1 MRISITE
8 EQYNKLIQA
17 NEVVGVPEGIYDTAK
32 SIYRKY
38 IDSLVEEINL
48 QFGNIKVGG
57 STDVGF
63 TIMGDYRVGDLS
75 FNSVHFMVTFD
86 FDEYKKVEI
95 EQMNIGVGDKI
106 TNDYKLIYKKTNGM
120 IAMGAKYQAPNDIS
134 EEDLINSILKFETK
148 TISSIA
154 HELKH
159 AYDFDKKPIRNAGEK
174 VKYHSIEDLMVS
186 VRPLM
191 KFKTMLYYSHVVEE
205 SVRNSEIYTLMKLKG
220 ITKKE
225 FKNFLTKTNTY
236 DFLKYM
242 MNYDYNKFI
251 EEMYNSIKGIESF
264 LSYVKIDYDG
274 MSDGEKVTMALK
286 KFYQIVSRRRKEFL
300 DNVMMDSQSDLMMLL
315 ASALGIADNIVKMG
329 DSEAKIKAMKKINK
343 HINSYTD
350 YIDFYQKELSDIKI
364 SATNTLKKLS
374 KLYSL
379 AED

>member
-38 IDSLVEEINL
+38 IDGLIEEIKSK
-48 QFGNIKVGG
+48 FGNMKLGG
-57 STDVGF
+57 STEVEF
-63 TIMGDYRVGDLS
+63 SITGDYRIGDLS
-75 FNSVHFMVTFD
+75 FTNVDFMVTFD
-86 FDEYKKVEI
+86 FDKYRRVEI
-95 EQMNIGVGDKI
+95 EQMSLAIGDKL
-106 TNDYKLIYKKTNGM
+106 TNDYKLIYKKINDG
-120 IAMGAKYQAPNDIS
+120 ISMGSKYQVPDDVS
-134 EEDLINSILKFETK
+134 EEDLINGILKFETK

-159 AYDFDKKPIRNAGEK
+159 AYDFNKKPIRNAGEK
-174 VKYHSIEDLMVS
+174 VKYHSIEDVMVS

-191 KFKTMLYYSHVVEE
+191 KFKIMLYYSHVVEE

-225 FKNFLTKTNTY
+225 FKNFLSKTTTY

-251 EEMYNSIKGIESF
+251 EEMYNSIEGIESF
-264 LSYVKIDYDG
+264 LSHLKIDYKD
-274 MSDGEKVTMALK
+274 MTDGEKVTMALK
-286 KFYQIVSRRRKEFL
+286 KFYQIVSRRRDDFL
-300 DNVMMDSQSDLMMLL
+300 DNVMMDMQSDLMMML
-315 ASALGIADNIVKMG
+315 ASALGIADNIVTTG
-329 DSEAKIKAMKKINK
+329 ENEAKVKAKKKIKK

>member
-95 EQMNIGVGDKI
+95 EQMNISVGDKM
-106 TNDYKLIYKKTNGM
+106 TNDYKLIYKKTNGR
-120 IAMGAKYQAPNDIS
+120 IAMGAKYQVPNDIS
-134 EEDLINSILKFETK
+134 EEDLINVILKFETK

-174 VKYHSIEDLMVS
+174 VKYHSIESFMVS

-191 KFKTMLYYSHVVEE
+191 KFKSMLYYSHVVEE
-205 SVRNSEIYTLMKLKG
+205 SVKNSEIYTLMRLKG
-220 ITKKE
+220 ITKKQ
-225 FKNFLTKTNTY
+225 FKSFLTKTNTY
-236 DFLKYM
+236 NFLKYM
-242 MNYDYNKFI
+242 MDYDYDKFI
-251 EEMYNSIKGIESF
+251 KEMYNSIQGIESF
-264 LSYVKIDYDG
+264 LSYVKIDYDN
-274 MSDGEKVTMALK
+274 MTDGEKVNATLK
-286 KFYQIVSRRRKEFL
+286 RFYQIVSRRRKDFL
-300 DNVMMDSQSDLMMLL
+300 DDVMVDLQSDLMMSL

-343 HINSYTD
+343 HINSYND

-364 SATNTLKKLS
+364 SATNTLKKLG

>member
-17 NEVVGVPEGIYDTAK
+17 NEVVGVPEGIYETAK

-38 IDSLVEEINL
+38 IESLVEEINL
-48 QFGNIKVGG
+48 QFGNIKIGG
-57 STDVGF
+57 SSDINF
-63 TIMGDYRVGDLS
+63 IIMGDYRVGDIS
-75 FNSVHFMVTFD
+75 FTGVHFMVTFE
-86 FDEYKKVEI
+86 FDKFKKVEI
-95 EQMNIGVGDKI
+95 EQMSLAVGDRL
-106 TNDYKLIYKKTNGM
+106 TSDYKVSYKKIGNR
-120 IAMGAKYQAPNDIS
+120 IAMGAKYQVPDDVS

-159 AYDFDKKPIRNAGEK
+159 AYDFEKKPIRNAGEK

-191 KFKTMLYYSHVVEE
+191 KFKTMLYYSHVVED

-225 FKNFLTKTNTY
+225 FKNFLSKTNTY

-264 LSYVKIDYDG
+264 LSFVKIDHKD
-274 MSDGEKVTMALK
+274 MNDGEKVTMALK

-300 DNVMMDSQSDLMMLL
+300 DSVMMDMQSDLMMLL
-315 ASALGIADNIVKMG
+315 ASSLGIADNIVTMG
-329 DSEAKIKAMKKINK
+329 ENEAKVKAKKKINK

-350 YIDFYQKELSDIKI
+350 YIDFYQRELSDIKI
-364 SATNTLKKLS
+364 SATNTLKKLG

>member
-38 IDSLVEEINL
+38 IDGLIEEIKS
-48 QFGNIKVGG
+48 QFGNMKLGG
-57 STDVGF
+57 STEVEF
-63 TIMGDYRVGDLS
+63 SITGDYRIGDLS
-75 FNSVHFMVTFD
+75 FTNVDFMVTFD
-86 FDEYKKVEI
+86 FDKYRRVEI
-95 EQMNIGVGDKI
+95 EQMSLAIGDKL
-106 TNDYKLIYKKTNGM
+106 TNDYKLIYKKINDG
-120 IAMGAKYQAPNDIS
+120 ISMGAKYQVPDDVS
-134 EEDLINSILKFETK
+134 EEDLINGILKFETK

-159 AYDFDKKPIRNAGEK
+159 AYDFSKKPIRNAGEK
-174 VKYHSIEDLMVS
+174 VKYHSIEDVMVS

-191 KFKTMLYYSHVVEE
+191 KFKIMLYYSHVVEE

-225 FKNFLTKTNTY
+225 FKNFLSKTTTY

-251 EEMYNSIKGIESF
+251 EEMYNSIEGIESF
-264 LSYVKIDYDG
+264 LSHLKIDYKD
-274 MSDGEKVTMALK
+274 MTDGEKVTMALK
-286 KFYQIVSRRRKEFL
+286 KFYQIVSRRRDDFL
-300 DNVMMDSQSDLMMLL
+300 DNVMMDMQSDLMMML
-315 ASALGIADNIVKMG
+315 ASALGIADNIVTTG
-329 DSEAKIKAMKKINK
+329 ENEAKVKAKKKIKK

>member
-17 NEVVGVPEGIYDTAK
+17 NEVVGVPEGIYETAK

-38 IDSLVEEINL
+38 IESLVEEINL
-48 QFGNIKVGG
+48 QFGNIKIGG
-57 STDVGF
+57 SSDINF
-63 TIMGDYRVGDLS
+63 IIMGDYRVGDIS
-75 FNSVHFMVTFD
+75 FTGVHFMVTFE
-86 FDEYKKVEI
+86 FDKFKKVEI
-95 EQMNIGVGDKI
+95 EQMSLAVGDRL
-106 TNDYKLIYKKTNGM
+106 TSDYKVSYKKIGNR
-120 IAMGAKYQAPNDIS
+120 IAMGAKYQVPDDVS

-159 AYDFDKKPIRNAGEK
+159 AYDFEKKPIRNAGEK
-174 VKYHSIEDLMVS
+174 VKYHSIEDFMVS

-225 FKNFLTKTNTY
+225 FKNFLSKTNTY

-242 MNYDYNKFI
+242 MNYDYDKFI
-251 EEMYNSIKGIESF
+251 GEMYNSIKGIESF
-264 LSYVKIDYDG
+264 LSFVKIDHKD
-274 MSDGEKVTMALK
+274 MTDEEKVTAALK

-300 DNVMMDSQSDLMMLL
+300 DSVMMDMQSDLMMML
-315 ASALGIADNIVKMG
+315 ASSLGIADNIVTMG
-329 DSEAKIKAMKKINK
+329 ENEAKVKAKKKINK

-364 SATNTLKKLS
+364 SATNTLKKLG

>member
-38 IDSLVEEINL
+38 IDGLVGEIRL
-48 QFGNIKVGG
+48 QFGNMKLGG
-57 STDVGF
+57 STDVEF
-63 TIMGDYRVGDLS
+63 SIMGDYRIGDLS
-75 FNSVHFMVTFD
+75 FTNVDFMVTFD
-86 FDEYKKVEI
+86 FDKFKKVEI
-95 EQMNIGVGDKI
+95 EQMSLAVGDKL
-106 TNDYKLIYKKTNGM
+106 TNDYKVIYKKIAGG
-120 IAMGAKYQAPNDIS
+120 IAMGAKYQIPDDVS
-134 EEDLINSILKFETK
+134 EEDLINNILKFETK
-148 TISSIA
+148 TISSIS

-159 AYDFDKKPIRNAGEK
+159 AYDFNKKPIRNAGEK

-191 KFKTMLYYSHVVEE
+191 KFKTMLYYSHVVEG

-225 FKNFLTKTNTY
+225 FKNFLSKTNTY

-251 EEMYNSIKGIESF
+251 KEMYNSIPGIESF
-264 LSYVKIDYDG
+264 LSFVKIDYKD
-274 MSDGEKVTMALK
+274 MTDDEKVNTALK
-286 KFYQIVSRRRKEFL
+286 RFYQIVSRRRTDFL
-300 DNVMMDSQSDLMMLL
+300 DSVMMDMQSDLMMML
-315 ASALGIADNIVKMG
+315 ASSLGIADNIVTMG
-329 DSEAKIKAMKKINK
+329 EDEAKVKAKKKINK

-350 YIDFYQKELSDIKI
+350 YIDFYQRELSDIKI
-364 SATNTLKKLS
+364 SATNTLKKLG

>member
-17 NEVVGVPEGIYDTAK
+17 NEVVGVPEGIYETAK

-38 IDSLVEEINL
+38 IESLVEEINL
-48 QFGNIKVGG
+48 QFGNIKIGG
-57 STDVGF
+57 SSDINF
-63 TIMGDYRVGDLS
+63 IIMGDYRVGDIS
-75 FNSVHFMVTFD
+75 FTGVHFMVTFE
-86 FDEYKKVEI
+86 FDKFKKVEI
-95 EQMNIGVGDKI
+95 EQMSLAVGDRL
-106 TNDYKLIYKKTNGM
+106 TSDYKVSYKKIGNR
-120 IAMGAKYQAPNDIS
+120 IAMGAKYQVPDDVS
-134 EEDLINSILKFETK
+134 EEDLISSILKFETK

-159 AYDFDKKPIRNAGEK
+159 AYDFEKKPIRNAGEK

-191 KFKTMLYYSHVVEE
+191 KFKTMLYYSHVVED

-225 FKNFLTKTNTY
+225 FKNFLSKTNTY

-264 LSYVKIDYDG
+264 LSFVKIDYKD
-274 MSDGEKVTMALK
+274 MNDGEKVTMALK

-300 DNVMMDSQSDLMMLL
+300 DSVMMDMQSDLMMML
-315 ASALGIADNIVKMG
+315 ASSLGIADNIVTMG
-329 DSEAKIKAMKKINK
+329 ENEAKVKAKKKINK

-350 YIDFYQKELSDIKI
+350 YIDFYQRELSDIKI
-364 SATNTLKKLS
+364 SATNTLKKLG

-379 AED
+379 AVD

>member
-38 IDSLVEEINL
+38 IETLVGEINL
-48 QFGNIKVGG
+48 QFGNIKIGG
-57 STDVGF
+57 SSDIEF
-63 TIMGDYRVGDLS
+63 SISGDYNVGDLRFYFID
-75 FNSVHFMVTFD
+75 FNVSFD
-86 FDEYKKVEI
+86 FDQYKKVEI
-95 EQMNIGVGDKI
+95 EQMSIGMGDKL
-106 TNDYKLIYKKTNGM
+106 TNDYKVKYNQITDRV
-120 IAMGAKYQAPNDIS
+120 IMGARYQVPDNIT
-134 EEDLINSILKFETK
+134 EEDLINGILKFETK

-159 AYDFDKKPIRNAGEK
+159 AYDFNKKPIRNAGEK
-174 VKYHSIEDLMVS
+174 VKYHSIEDVMVS

-191 KFKTMLYYSHVVEE
+191 KFKIMLYYSHVVEE

-225 FKNFLTKTNTY
+225 FKNFLSKTTTY

-251 EEMYNSIKGIESF
+251 EEMYNSIEGIESF
-264 LSYVKIDYDG
+264 LSHLKIDYKD
-274 MSDGEKVTMALK
+274 MTDGEKVTMALK
-286 KFYQIVSRRRKEFL
+286 KFYQIVSRRRDDFL
-300 DNVMMDSQSDLMMLL
+300 DNVMMDMQSDLMMML
-315 ASALGIADNIVKMG
+315 ASALGIADNIVTTG
-329 DSEAKIKAMKKINK
+329 ENEAKVKAKKKIKK

-350 YIDFYQKELSDIKI
+350 YINFYQKELSDIKI

>member
-38 IDSLVEEINL
+38 IDSLVEEISL
-48 QFGNIKVGG
+48 QFGNMKLGG
-57 STDVGF
+57 STDISF
-63 TIMGDYRVGDLS
+63 SITGDYHVNDLS
-75 FNSVHFMVTFD
+75 FTGIDFMVTFE
-86 FDEYKKVEI
+86 FDKYRNVQI
-95 EQMNIGVGDKI
+95 EHMSLGIGDKL
-106 TNDYKLIYKKTNGM
+106 TNDYKVKYNKIGDTLT
-120 IAMGAKYQAPNDIS
+120 MGAKYQVPDDVS
-134 EEDLINSILKFETK
+134 EEDLINSILKFENK
-148 TISSIA
+148 TISSIG

-159 AYDFDKKPIRNAGEK
+159 AYDFYKKPIRNAGEK

-225 FKNFLTKTNTY
+225 FKNFLSKTTTY

-242 MNYDYNKFI
+242 MDYDYNKFI
-251 EEMYNSIKGIESF
+251 EEMHNSIPGIESF
-264 LSYVKIDYDG
+264 LTYVKIDHSG
-274 MSDGEKVTMALK
+274 MSDDEKVSMALK

-300 DNVMMDSQSDLMMLL
+300 DSVMFDMHSDLMMML
-315 ASALGIADNIVKMG
+315 ASALGISGNIVKMG
-329 DSEAKIKAMKKINK
+329 DNEAKVKAMKKINK

-350 YIDFYQKELSDIKI
+350 YIDFYQKELADIKI
-364 SATNTLKKLS
+364 AATNTLKKLA

>member
-1 MRISITE
+1 
-8 EQYNKLIQA
+8 
-17 NEVVGVPEGIYDTAK
+17 
-32 SIYRKY
+32 
-38 IDSLVEEINL
+38 
-48 QFGNIKVGG
+48 
-57 STDVGF
+57 
-63 TIMGDYRVGDLS
+63 
-75 FNSVHFMVTFD
+75 MVTFD

-95 EQMNIGVGDKI
+95 EQMNIGVGDKM
-106 TNDYKLIYKKTNGM
+106 TSDYKLIYKKTNGR
-120 IAMGAKYQAPNDIS
+120 IAMGAKYQVPNDIS

-225 FKNFLTKTNTY
+225 FKNFLSKTNTY

-242 MNYDYNKFI
+242 MNYDYDKFI
-251 EEMYNSIKGIESF
+251 GEMYNSIKGIESF
-264 LSYVKIDYDG
+264 LSFVKIDHKD
-274 MSDGEKVTMALK
+274 MTDEEKVTAALK

-300 DNVMMDSQSDLMMLL
+300 DSVMMDMQSDLMMML
-315 ASALGIADNIVKMG
+315 ASSLGIADNIVTMG
-329 DSEAKIKAMKKINK
+329 ENEAKVKAKKKINK

-364 SATNTLKKLS
+364 SATNTLKKLG

>member
-8 EQYNKLIQA
+8 AQYEKLIQA

-38 IDSLVEEINL
+38 IDSLVEEVSL

-63 TIMGDYRVGDLS
+63 SITGDYHVGDLS
-75 FNSVHFMVTFD
+75 FNSVDFMVTFD
-86 FDEYKKVEI
+86 FDKYRNIEI
-95 EQMNIGVGDKI
+95 EQMSIGVGDKL
-106 TNDYKLIYKKTNGM
+106 TNDYKVTYKKTGGRL
-120 IAMGAKYQAPNDIS
+120 AMGARYQVPEDTS
-134 EEDLINSILKFETK
+134 EEDLINGILKFQTK
-148 TISSIA
+148 TISAIA

-159 AYDFDKKPIRNAGEK
+159 AYDFDKKPTRNAGEK
-174 VKYHSIEDLMVS
+174 VKYHSIESLMVS

-191 KFKTMLYYSHVVEE
+191 KFKSMLYYSHVVEE
-205 SVRNSEIYTLMKLKG
+205 SVRNSEIYTLMRLKG
-220 ITKKE
+220 ITKKQ
-225 FKNFLTKTNTY
+225 FKSFLTKTTTY

-242 MNYDYNKFI
+242 MDYDYDKFI
-251 EEMYNSIKGIESF
+251 KEMYNSIPGIESF
-264 LSYVKIDYDG
+264 LSYVKIDYDN
-274 MSDGEKVTMALK
+274 MSDEEKVNASLK
-286 KFYQIVSRRRKEFL
+286 KFYEIVSRRRKDFL
-300 DNVMMDSQSDLMMLL
+300 DDVMMDSQSDLMLLL

-343 HINSYTD
+343 HINSYND
-350 YIDFYQKELSDIKI
+350 YVDFYQKELSDIKI
-364 SATNTLKKLS
+364 SATNTLKKLG